1 MPLAEGFGI
10 PQAARAVREFLSPPW
25 LVGGSGDERSFLFLD
40 GDPAVTLSAVRAR
53 TRDQLVVRLVNP
65 SSEVARTT
73 LRFVRP
79 VRASRPL
86 DLREGESGLGNTGL
100 DVVRTAAPLELRYG
114 SAAATLEAFE
124 IGTWEIDLA

>member
-1 MPLAEGFGI
+1 VCLGEG
-10 PQAARAVREFLSPPW
+10 E
-25 LVGGSGDERSFLFLD
+25 
-40 GDPAVTLSAVRAR
+40 PAVTLSAIRAR

-65 SSEVARTT
+65 SGGVARTT
-73 LRFVRP
+73 LRFARP

-86 DLREGESGLGNTGL
+86 DLREGETELGNTGL

-114 SAAATLEAFE
+114 SAPATPEAFE

>member
-1 MPLAEGFGI
+1 MVAREQGSLTELLHGDLRRGHVGIAEAEI
-10 PQAARAVREFLSPPW
+10 DDV
-25 LVGGSGDERSFLFLD
+25 
-40 GDPAVTLSAVRAR
+40 
-53 TRDQLVVRLVNP
+53 
-65 SSEVARTT
+65 VARTPK
-73 LRFVRP
+73 LELQ
-79 VRASRPL
+79 PL